1 MHLGPIGPGRIGVL
15 LTERN
20 IWACLRLYQ
29 GRGSVDYLGM
39 RGGWRRD
46 FGVCFGGKGCGKG
59 FWGWGLV

>member
-29 GRGSVDYLGM
+29 GRGSVDYFGYA
-39 RGGWRRD
+39 RG
-46 FGVCFGGKGCGKG
+46 VEA
-59 FWGWGLV
+59 